1 MNLEGVIKCPW
12 GFYGRSQEAL
22 ELEAIL
28 ARRRWFFVQVT
39 GRRRIGKTALIQE
52 GLRRS
57 GLDRT
62 LYIQIPDS
70 DSIGVLTACNDYLA
84 TFGLSQQVKS
94 LKGLAELLSGLIRE
108 GWVVALDEFQ
118 YFNRKTSPCYKMGAA
133 KPRWRVSHH

>member
-1 MNLEGVIKCPW
+1 MNLEDVKKCPW

-28 ARRRWFFVQVT
+28 SRRRWFFVQIT

-52 GLRRS
+52 GMRRS

-70 DSIGVLTACNDYLA
+70 DSIGVLTACNEYLA

-94 LKGLAELLSGLIRE
+94 LKRLAEKKADG
-108 GWVVALDEFQ
+108 
-118 YFNRKTSPCYKMGAA
+118 K
-133 KPRWRVSHH
+133 